1 MRHMR
6 VHAEARTEASNRLA
20 VSSLNRCARQ
30 RDATLNHSDHHA
42 HSTMNTV
49 HLQPLSS
56 RSRTVIRKDGPLFNQ
71 HVLHHLAATA
81 VLHHIPDANEPGD
94 AVRWSLALA
103 GLAYSDRA
111 NEEAWA

>member
-1 MRHMR
+1 M
-6 VHAEARTEASNRLA
+6 ALPSINR
-20 VSSLNRCARQ
+20 RARQ
-30 RDATLNHSDHHA
+30 RDATLTHSDYHA
-42 HSTMNTV
+42 HSAMNTV
-49 HLQPLSS
+49 HIQPLRS

-94 AVRWSLALA
+94 ALRWSLALA

-111 NEEAWA
+111 SEEAWA